1 MAYIVNIQTG
11 SKAKKNF
18 TRSQSIALS
27 NKEKVRAWIKRNN
40 TGNINTQI
48 TIKNTISKKILRTT
62 KGSGAFYGRNV
73 AKEVEK
79 RIRKRRLK
87 R

>member
-62 KGSGAFYGRNV
+62 KGSGAFYGRNIIN
-73 AKEVEK
+73 E
-79 RIRKRRLK
+79 IKRRVK